1 MTLATRRLV
10 LRPPRAED
18 AAPIARFLD
27 NFAVSGN
34 LARVPCPYR
43 IEHARA
49 WVESRRPD
57 LPLEETNFAI
67 CLAGEGLIGQVGF
80 HVDAGERTVIGYW
93 LAQPFWNRGLM
104 SEAAGA
110 AIDWYFEASGAP
122 VLHSGVF
129 AFNRASLAIQKKL
142 GFVQTGTS
150 SMHCLAR
157 GEDLRHIDTELTRA
171 AWAERRR

>member
-1 MTLATRRLV
+1 
-10 LRPPRAED
+10 
-18 AAPIARFLD
+18 
-27 NFAVSGN
+27 
-34 LARVPCPYR
+34 
-43 IEHARA
+43 
-49 WVESRRPD
+49 
-57 LPLEETNFAI
+57 
-67 CLAGEGLIGQVGF
+67 
-80 HVDAGERTVIGYW
+80 
-93 LAQPFWNRGLM
+93 M